1 MSSVCTIPFP
11 HFIDTAS
18 IPRTSRNQ
26 SSRISV
32 LVSTGTHTS
41 GASFLFIWACRLASS
56 WPVYTLASVWMAYL
70 PSVWVYSVGCI
81 RGEAPF
87 LGTNVPAGLQCRY
100 VLWLHGFTI
109 TFQLPAGSGI
119 DRTLALCVP
128 FACICL
134 RLALIRIKVVIPVA
148 TSSRI
153 QVPIY
158 SWCAMCD
165 VCYPQRHG
173 LAAFLYGE
181 HGPGMG
187 CRLDSAKACK
197 VFGFGCRR
205 FDSDP
210 IGTMIIF
217 NTYGFHS
224 SRWASSSHNRP
235 TL

>member
-1 MSSVCTIPFP
+1 MYNAVSVVVF
-11 HFIDTAS
+11 HFS
-18 IPRTSRNQ
+18 WKNQ

-148 TSSRI
+148 SCFTDSKALVHNLQLFLVFPGSYSECT
-153 QVPIY
+153 QWPIEGE
-158 SWCAMCD
+158 
-165 VCYPQRHG
+165 V
-173 LAAFLYGE
+173 LYGAHHTGKSISIRGATRE
-181 HGPGMG
+181 
-187 CRLDSAKACK
+187 SYI
-197 VFGFGCRR
+197 RR
-205 FDSDP
+205 TNS
-210 IGTMIIF
+210 
-217 NTYGFHS
+217 
-224 SRWASSSHNRP
+224 
-235 TL
+235 

>member
-11 HFIDTAS
+11 HFIDTEDVKE
-18 IPRTSRNQ
+18 PV
-26 SSRISV
+26 ISY
-32 LVSTGTHTS
+32 L
-41 GASFLFIWACRLASS
+41 GARVNWDAYLWCQLPLHLGMS
-56 WPVYTLASVWMAYL
+56 VYTLASVWMAYL